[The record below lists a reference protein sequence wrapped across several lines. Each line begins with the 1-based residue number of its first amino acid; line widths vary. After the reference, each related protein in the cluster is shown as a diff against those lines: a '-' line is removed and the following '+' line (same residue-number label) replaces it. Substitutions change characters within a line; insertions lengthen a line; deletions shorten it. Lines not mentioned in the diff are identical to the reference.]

1 MSPESVFPVCWSVM
15 QKIALALGSALLAA
29 TASADPISAD
39 RPGQS
44 SPPSVAAP
52 GTVQLEGG
60 FSFERET
67 DGGDPNTN
75 TISVPE
81 SLLRVGVLSFLE
93 VRVSADGF
101 VFEERA
107 GDNNRSSGSD
117 LTLGSRAR
125 LFDQKGVRPA
135 TGLDFNLSLPTGSDA
150 VTSDGVD
157 PGGTLLFEWVLNE
170 RFALYANIGLAST
183 SLGKGDSR
191 RAFQAEPSVLLS
203 ASISERA
210 SVFIEYYA
218 AFIDR
223 GVGDEHS
230 IDGGFSW
237 LIGDDLQL
245 DLFAGAGL
253 NDAAPDFFVSAGAA
267 WRFFLPWATEKSG
280 NSR

>member
-1 MSPESVFPVCWSVM
+1 MR
-15 QKIALALGSALLAA
+15 KIALALCSALLAA
-29 TASADPISAD
+29 TASADPISTD

-44 SPPSVAAP
+44 SFPDVVAP
-52 GTVQLEGG
+52 GTVQLEGD

-67 DGGDPNTN
+67 DGSDPNTN
-75 TISVPE
+75 TISVPG

-93 VRVSADGF
+93 VRMSADGF

-107 GDNNRSSGSD
+107 GDNDRSSGSD
-117 LTLGSRAR
+117 LTIGSRAL

-135 TGLDFNLSLPTGSDA
+135 TALDFDLSLPTGSDA

-157 PGGTLLFEWVLNE
+157 PRGALLFGWDLNE
-170 RFALYANIGLAST
+170 RLVLYANIGLAST

-191 RAFQAEPSVLLS
+191 RAFQAEPSVSLS

-210 SVFIEYYA
+210 NVFFEYYA

-237 LIGDDLQL
+237 LIGDNLQL
-245 DLFAGAGL
+245 DVSAGAGL

-267 WRFFLPWATEKSG
+267 WRFFIPWATARSG

>member
-1 MSPESVFPVCWSVM
+1 MR
-15 QKIALALGSALLAA
+15 KIALTLGFALLAA
-29 TASADPISAD
+29 TASADPISTD

-44 SPPSVAAP
+44 SFPDVVEP

-67 DGGDPNTN
+67 DGEDPNTN
-75 TISVPE
+75 TISVPGG
-81 SLLRVGVLSFLE
+81 LLRVGALSFLE

-107 GDNNRSSGSD
+107 GDNDRSSGSD
-117 LTLGSRAR
+117 LTIGSRAL

-135 TGLDFNLSLPTGSDA
+135 TALDFDLSLPTGSDA

-157 PGGTLLFEWVLNE
+157 PGGALLLGWDLNE
-170 RFALYANIGLAST
+170 RLVLYANIGLAST
-183 SLGKGDSR
+183 SLGKDDSR
-191 RAFQAEPSVLLS
+191 RAFQAEPSVSLS

-223 GVGDEHS
+223 GVDDEHS

-253 NDAAPDFFVSAGAA
+253 NDAAPDFFISAGAA
-267 WRFFLPWATEKSG
+267 WRFVIPWTTDRSG